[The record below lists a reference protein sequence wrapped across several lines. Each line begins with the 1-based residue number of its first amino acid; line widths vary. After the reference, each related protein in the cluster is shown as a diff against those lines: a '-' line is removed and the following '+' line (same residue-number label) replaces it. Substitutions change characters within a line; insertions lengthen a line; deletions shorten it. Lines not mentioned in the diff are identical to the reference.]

1 MMKKSMLGK
10 VGCLALAGMMTVG
23 MGACS
28 STSSGSGTTAGST
41 AAKTTQE
48 STAAKT
54 TAGSS
59 AAGTTEEKSEGS
71 KEAYSGEVRKIIVGT
86 GNSAAPFCYLDEDG
100 NSVGYDIDVL
110 KEIDERLEQYEF
122 EIQAM
127 DFSTLIVSI
136 DSGSI
141 NFLSH
146 QLVKSDARKEKYL
159 FPEQYYCL
167 SPMSL
172 AVKDDSGIESMSDM
186 AGKTMEQD
194 PNAYE
199 YQMLMAYN
207 DAHPGEEIDVIAVA
221 DQSQAD
227 GLLKVSNGKVD
238 ASLQYK
244 ATFDSVVPELGIDNL
259 KLTDVVMCEDTYMM
273 FPKSEQQ
280 LCDDIDA
287 VLKEMVEDGTL
298 GEISKK
304 WYGEDVFD
312 LYADMISITAAD

>member
-1 MMKKSMLGK
+1 MKKGMFESA
-10 VGCLALAGMMTVG
+10 GCAALAGMMAFSMV
-23 MGACS
+23 ACS
-28 STSSGSGTTAGST
+28 DSSSSSSTTSATTAAATT
-41 AAKTTQE
+41 AAA
-48 STAAKT
+48 TAAAAET
-54 TAGSS
+54 DADSS
-59 AAGTTEEKSEGS
+59 AAEAEATE
-71 KEAYSGEVRKIIVGT
+71 YTGEVRKIIVGT

-110 KEIDERLEQYEF
+110 NEIDERLPQYEF

-141 NFLSH
+141 DFISH
-146 QLVKSDARKEKYL
+146 QLVQSEARKEKYL

-172 AVKDDSGIESMSDM
+172 AVRTDSGITSMADM

-221 DQSQAD
+221 DQAQAD

-244 ATFDSVVPELGIDNL
+244 ATFDSIVPEIGIDNL
-259 KLTDVVMCEDTYMM
+259 MLTDVVMCEDTYMM
-273 FPKSEQQ
+273 FADDEQQ
-280 LCDDIDA
+280 LCDDVNA
-287 VLKEMVEDGTL
+287 VIVEMIEDGTM
-298 GEISKK
+298 GEISEK
-304 WYGEDVFD
+304 WYGEDVFA
-312 LYADMISITAAD
+312 LYADMVSITAE